1 MKPIATPA
9 VSGIRDRK
17 VKERVESNNVS
28 TPLRSLKRSAPQAQR
43 SSNEVLLKRNA
54 PQATFDY
61 NLSVCILASGSRGN
75 AIFISD
81 GLTSILIDAGL
92 SGIEIERRMQSK
104 GLCPQDLDAILVSH
118 EHTDHIQGV
127 GVLSRRFNLPVYI
140 SRGTKE
146 TAASYLGDVY
156 DFKRFECG
164 TTFKI
169 ADLTIH
175 PFSLSHDAQDPAG
188 FTILQN
194 GTKVGI
200 TTDLGIATAMV
211 KEHLKGCSLLILEA
225 NHDPVMLIDGPY
237 PWPVKQRIRSRA
249 GHLSN
254 EASGNLLKEIQHER
268 LQHVVLAHLSET
280 NNTPQ
285 KALDEVGRA
294 LIHPNTKLDV
304 ATQDEC
310 GALIH
315 LK

>member
-1 MKPIATPA
+1 MDTPPK
-9 VSGIRDRK
+9 SPHQ
-17 VKERVESNNVS
+17 SN
-28 TPLRSLKRSAPQAQR
+28 LQGQR
-43 SSNEVLLKRNA
+43 SSNEVLFKRSA
-54 PQATFDY
+54 PHSVQDY
-61 NLSVCILASGSRGN
+61 NLSVCMLASGSRGN
-75 AIFISD
+75 SIFVSD

-104 GLCPQDLDAILVSH
+104 GLCPEDLDAILVSH
-118 EHTDHIQGV
+118 EHTDHVQGV

-140 SRGTKE
+140 SRGTE
-146 TAASYLGDVY
+146 EAAAQHLGALH

-164 TTFKI
+164 TTFQI
-169 ADLTIH
+169 ENLTIH
-175 PFSLSHDAQDPAG
+175 PFSVSHDAQDPAG

-225 NHDPVMLIDGPY
+225 NHDPAMLIEGPY
-237 PWPVKQRIRSRA
+237 PWPVKQRIQSRA

-254 EASGNLLKEIQHER
+254 EASKNLLKEIQHER

-285 KALDEVGRA
+285 KALAEVSRA
-294 LIHPNTKLDV
+294 LIHPNTKLEI